1 MNLVLA
7 GTQGFTKSGAGE
19 LLLDDANTFTSSVA
33 INAGTLAFG
42 NATALGSTS
51 NTVTVNTGAT
61 LDLGR
66 PGDRG
71 KLIDDLRNW
80 RGRQRCPDQQWRDR
94 GKLFRNDQRQRP
106 VSIGGSGDT
115 HSAEASTAL
124 PIC

>member
-33 INAGTLAFG
+33 INAGTLALG

-61 LDLGR
+61 LDLG
-66 PGDRG
+66 GQAIG
-71 KLIDDLRNW
+71 ANSLTIS
-80 RGRQRCPDQQWRDR
+80 GT
-94 GKLFRNDQRQRP
+94 GVGGNDA
-106 VSIGGSGDT
+106 SI
-115 HSAEASTAL
+115 EQ
-124 PIC
+124 